1 MKLSSMRYQTLS
13 TFTDFKRN
21 EEKTDNEVNY
31 KDILSLFDNLNHV
44 QASDVHWFSFLGKTQ
59 GKKEETGKGEEEGKG
74 KGKDADDHESKHR
87 GKIEVK
93 NEVKEDDKDDGKNES
108 KV

>member
-1 MKLSSMRYQTLS
+1 MRYSRLNKCMINDHALIHKYRMVNEISHGKSLLTNSLLKEFLKYHMKLSSMRYQTLS

-44 QASDVHWFSFLGKTQ
+44 
-59 GKKEETGKGEEEGKG
+59 
-74 KGKDADDHESKHR
+74 
-87 GKIEVK
+87 
-93 NEVKEDDKDDGKNES
+93 
-108 KV
+108 

>member
-1 MKLSSMRYQTLS
+1 MRFSCQKVLNECMISDHVFIHKFRMTNEISHGKMLLKNFPLKEFTLYLMKLSSMRYQTLS

-44 QASDVHWFSFLGKTQ
+44 
-59 GKKEETGKGEEEGKG
+59 
-74 KGKDADDHESKHR
+74 
-87 GKIEVK
+87 
-93 NEVKEDDKDDGKNES
+93 
-108 KV
+108 